1 MIWQEFPL
9 TLAEVIVGRRRVR
22 PSGLLPQD
30 LSLRSSLEVAC
41 FSKSGIDFEGL
52 MNGEGERRE
61 ASGGNYDH

>member
-30 LSLRSSLEVAC
+30 LSLRFSLDLAC
-41 FSKSGIDFEGL
+41 FCCADVGVGIGGL
-52 MNGEGERRE
+52 LSM
-61 ASGGNYDH
+61 GNTVFFAEL